1 MSTPFYMLSLPLDER
16 RLHAFSA
23 SQRLDET
30 GETDDGYLLHAA
42 LAALFGKKDA
52 PKPFAA
58 QSGKGRQQRS
68 LLAYSPR
75 TADELKEIA
84 TLHAGP
90 EIYQIIDWSTAADKP
105 MPLAFRQDQ
114 QLDFT
119 VRVLPVSRA
128 GRQHPC
134 FRPGAEIDVFYLK
147 AKADFMH
154 LKAEADHD
162 GPKPVREDIYLYWLK
177 DRLARGGA
185 DLVASEVTGR
195 RRTNLVRKT
204 ITKTRNV
211 LRQHPDIDVTGTL
224 IVRDPALFRASVARG
239 IGRHRA
245 FGFGM
250 LLLKPSTGRD

>member
-84 TLHAGP
+84 TLHAAP

-114 QLDFT
+114 LLDFT

-134 FRPGAEIDVFYLK
+134 FRPGAEADVFL
-147 AKADFMH
+147 
-154 LKAEADHD
+154 LKAEADRD
-162 GPKPVREDIYLYWLK
+162 GPKPVREDIYLDWLK

-185 DLVASEVTGR
+185 DLLASEVSGR
-195 RRTNLVRKT
+195 RRTTLVRKSA
-204 ITKTRNV
+204 IKTPLR

-224 IVRDPALFRASVARG
+224 AVRDPTLFRACVARG
-239 IGRHRA
+239 VGRHRA

-250 LLLKPSTGRD
+250 LLLKPSTRRDMKQES